1 MAKVVGDIAI
11 KVGADFST
19 MTTQLNAAQSKLDG
33 FGKRVDSQSQKLM
46 DFQRKAAGA
55 FAAISASLATL
66 GAAGKFALET
76 ATDIGNLARVAG
88 TTTSE
93 FQSLAFAAQGF
104 GVQQDKL
111 SDILKDVNDKIGDF
125 IQTGAGP
132 MADFFENI
140 APKIGVTVDQF
151 RGLSGPQALQLY
163 ISSLEKANVNQQE
176 MTFYLEALA
185 SDVTQLAPLFIGSAN
200 ALGDF
205 STAAQAAGVVIDED
219 LIRKATQMNR
229 HWDAMLSSM
238 QARFISFAVTT
249 FRGFDAIFN
258 MTEETQQEDLTRRFV
273 SLSNEAL
280 AATDKLAKAQNDLN
294 LARSDGLGPKE
305 IAELETYVTRAQGTV
320 AAVQEEEA
328 VMMAELDRLNSIIT
342 KRMKAEEVLNSL
354 STGAGTG
361 NTPDVPG
368 AGGGTDQLASK
379 LESLSASLMAE
390 RDVIIAEYDER
401 RAVIDDALERERI
414 KDAEHKDLMLKA
426 QEDYSNKMAA
436 LELRDR
442 SAKLAALGGMFGD
455 LSSLMNTNNKKLF
468 KIGKAAAI
476 AQATVDGYQAA
487 VSAWDKGMKM
497 GGPPLAAAFTAASLV
512 KTGALIAGIKSQ
524 QFGGASSSAA
534 GAGGGA
540 AATTTTAPAAPAASQ
555 TLNFSVTNDP
565 FGISDRLVR
574 QIVGA
579 INQSQ
584 RDGSTLI
591 RATVS

>member
-19 MTTQLNAAQSKLDG
+19 MTTQLNAAQSKLEG
-33 FGKRVDSQSQKLM
+33 FGKRVESQSEKIM
-46 DFQRKAAGA
+46 KFQRQAAGA
-55 FAAISASLATL
+55 FAAISAGLATL
-66 GAAGKFALET
+66 GAAGRFALNT
-76 ATDIGNLARVAG
+76 ATEIENLSRVAG
-88 TTTSE
+88 TTTDE

-140 APKIGVTVDQF
+140 APKIGVTIDQF

-185 SDVTQLAPLFIGSAN
+185 SDVTQLAPLFVGSAN

-205 STAAQAAGVVIDED
+205 SKAAQAAGVVIDED
-219 LIRKATQMNR
+219 LIRKAAQMNR
-229 HWDAMLSSM
+229 HWDAMLTSM
-238 QARFISFAVTT
+238 QARFVSFAVTT

-273 SLSNEAL
+273 SLSNEAVS
-280 AATDKLAKAQNDLN
+280 ATDRLAKAQADLN
-294 LARSDGLGPKE
+294 LAREDGLPKKD
-305 IAELETYVTRAQGTV
+305 ITELETYVTKAQDTV
-320 AAVQEEEA
+320 QAIKEEES

-361 NTPDVPG
+361 DTPDAPG
-368 AGGGTDQLASK
+368 GKTDKLASK
-379 LESLSASLMAE
+379 LEALSSSLMAE
-390 RDVIIAEYDER
+390 RDVIMAEYEER
-401 RAVIDDALERERI
+401 RAIINEALERERI
-414 KDAEHKDLMLKA
+414 QDSEHKDLMLRA
-426 QEDYSNKMAA
+426 QKDYADKMAA
-436 LELRDR
+436 LELKDR
-442 SAKLAALGGMFGD
+442 NAKLSALGGMFGD

-468 KIGKAAAI
+468 KVGKAAAI
-476 AQATVDGYQAA
+476 AQATIDGYQAA

-497 GGPPLAAAFTAASLV
+497 GGPPLAAAFTAASLL

-524 QFGGASSSAA
+524 QYGGASSSAA
-534 GAGGGA
+534 GAGGGGAAPA
-540 AATTTTAPAAPAASQ
+540 AAAAAPAASQ
-555 TLNFSVTNDP
+555 TLNFAVTNDP

>member
-19 MTTQLNAAQSKLDG
+19 MTTQLNAAQSKLEG
-33 FGKRVDSQSQKLM
+33 FGKRVESQSEKIM
-46 DFQRKAAGA
+46 KFQRQAAGA
-55 FAAISASLATL
+55 FAAISAGLATL
-66 GAAGKFALET
+66 GAAGRFALNT
-76 ATDIGNLARVAG
+76 ATEIENLSRVAG
-88 TTTSE
+88 TTTDE

-140 APKIGVTVDQF
+140 APKIGVTIDQF

-185 SDVTQLAPLFIGSAN
+185 SDVTQLAPLFVGSAN

-205 STAAQAAGVVIDED
+205 SKAAQAAGVVIDED
-219 LIRKATQMNR
+219 LIRKAAQMNR
-229 HWDAMLSSM
+229 HWDAMLTSM
-238 QARFISFAVTT
+238 QARFVSFAVTT

-273 SLSNEAL
+273 SLSNEAVS
-280 AATDKLAKAQNDLN
+280 ATDRLAKAQADLN
-294 LARSDGLGPKE
+294 LAREDGLPKKD
-305 IAELETYVTRAQGTV
+305 ITELETYVTRAQDTV
-320 AAVQEEEA
+320 QAIKEEES

-361 NTPDVPG
+361 DTPDAPG
-368 AGGGTDQLASK
+368 GKTDKLASK
-379 LESLSASLMAE
+379 LEALSSSLMAE
-390 RDVIIAEYDER
+390 RDVIMAEYEER
-401 RAVIDDALERERI
+401 RAIINEALERERI
-414 KDAEHKDLMLKA
+414 QDSEHKDLMLRA
-426 QEDYSNKMAA
+426 QKDYADKMAA
-436 LELRDR
+436 LELKDR
-442 SAKLAALGGMFGD
+442 NAKLSALGGMFGD

-468 KIGKAAAI
+468 KVGKAAAI
-476 AQATVDGYQAA
+476 AQATIDGYQAA

-497 GGPPLAAAFTAASLV
+497 GGPPLAAAFTAASLL

-524 QFGGASSSAA
+524 QYGGASSSAA
-534 GAGGGA
+534 GAGGGGAAPA
-540 AATTTTAPAAPAASQ
+540 AAAAAPAASQ
-555 TLNFSVTNDP
+555 TLNFAVTNDP

>member
-19 MTTQLNAAQSKLDG
+19 MTTQLNAAQSKLEG
-33 FGKRVDSQSQKLM
+33 FGKRVESQSEKIM
-46 DFQRKAAGA
+46 KFQRQAAGA
-55 FAAISASLATL
+55 FAAISAGLATL
-66 GAAGKFALET
+66 GAAGRFALNT
-76 ATDIGNLARVAG
+76 ATEIENLSRVAG
-88 TTTSE
+88 TTTDE

-140 APKIGVTVDQF
+140 APKIGVTIDQF

-185 SDVTQLAPLFIGSAN
+185 SDVTQLAPLFVGSAN

-205 STAAQAAGVVIDED
+205 SKAAQAAGVVIDED
-219 LIRKATQMNR
+219 LIRKAAQMNR
-229 HWDAMLSSM
+229 HWDAMLTSM
-238 QARFISFAVTT
+238 QARFVSFAVTT

-273 SLSNEAL
+273 SLSNEAVS
-280 AATDKLAKAQNDLN
+280 ATDKLAKAQADLN
-294 LARSDGLGPKE
+294 LAREEGLPKKD
-305 IAELETYVTRAQGTV
+305 ITELETYVTRAQDTV
-320 AAVQEEEA
+320 QAIKEEES

-354 STGAGTG
+354 TTGAGTG
-361 NTPDVPG
+361 DTPDAP
-368 AGGGTDQLASK
+368 GGGTDKLASK
-379 LESLSASLMAE
+379 LEALSSSLMAE
-390 RDVIIAEYDER
+390 RDVIMAEYEER
-401 RAVIDDALERERI
+401 RAIINEALERERI
-414 KDAEHKDLMLKA
+414 QDSEHKDLMLRA
-426 QEDYSNKMAA
+426 QKDYADKMAA
-436 LELRDR
+436 LELKDR
-442 SAKLAALGGMFGD
+442 NAKLSALGGMFGD

-497 GGPPLAAAFTAASLV
+497 GGPPLAAAFTAASLL

-524 QFGGASSSAA
+524 QYGGTSSSAA
-534 GAGGGA
+534 GAGAGGA
-540 AATTTTAPAAPAASQ
+540 APAAAAAAPAASQ
-555 TLNFSVTNDP
+555 TLNFAVTNDP

>member
-19 MTTQLNAAQSKLDG
+19 MTTQLNAAQSKLEG
-33 FGKRVDSQSQKLM
+33 FGKRVESQSEKIM
-46 DFQRKAAGA
+46 KFQRHAAGA
-55 FAAISASLATL
+55 FAAISAGLATL
-66 GAAGKFALET
+66 GAAGKFALNT
-76 ATDIGNLARVAG
+76 ATEIENLARIAG
-88 TTTSE
+88 TTTDE

-140 APKIGVTVDQF
+140 APKIGVTIDQF

-185 SDVTQLAPLFIGSAN
+185 SDATQLAPLFIGNAN
-200 ALGDF
+200 ALGEF
-205 STAAQAAGVVIDED
+205 SKAAQAAGVIIDED
-219 LIRKATQMNR
+219 LIRKSAQMNR
-229 HWDAMLSSM
+229 TWDAMMTAM
-238 QARFISFAVTT
+238 QSRFVSFAATVMS
-249 FRGFDAIFN
+249 GLDAIFGL
-258 MTEETQQEDLTRRFV
+258 TEEAQIDISTKKLVGLT
-273 SLSNEAL
+273 
-280 AATDKLAKAQNDLN
+280 D
-294 LARSDGLGPKE
+294 
-305 IAELETYVTRAQGTV
+305 ELYKVE
-320 AAVQEEEA
+320 
-328 VMMAELDRLNSIIT
+328 DRLNQLRARRDLPQNQT
-342 KRMKAEEVLNSL
+342 DRRQAGLTDLEAQAEAERQAVFEELQIVEAEAQRLQQAVARREAAKKTLDSL
-354 STGAGTG
+354 SSGEGTG
-361 NTPDVPG
+361 DTPETP
-368 AGGGTDQLASK
+368 GGGTDKLSAK
-379 LESLSASLMAE
+379 LEALSESLMAE
-390 RDVIIAEYDER
+390 RDVIMAEYEER
-401 RAVIDDALERERI
+401 RAIIDEALERERI
-414 KDAEHKDLMLKA
+414 QDSEHKDLMLRA
-426 QEDYSNKMAA
+426 QKEYADKMAA
-436 LELRDR
+436 LELKDR
-442 SAKLAALGGMFGD
+442 NAKLSALGGMFGD

-497 GGPPLAAAFTAASLV
+497 GGPPLAAAFTAASLL
-512 KTGALIAGIKSQ
+512 KTGTLIAGIKSQ
-524 QFGGASSSAA
+524 QYGGASSSAA
-534 GAGGGA
+534 GAGWGV
-540 AATTTTAPAAPAASQ
+540 AAPAAAAAPAPSQ

>member
-33 FGKRVDSQSQKLM
+33 FGKRVESQSEKMVRFGQS
-46 DFQRKAAGA
+46 AGIA
-55 FAAISASLATL
+55 LTAVASALTAV
-66 GAAGKFALET
+66 GAAGKFALDA
-76 ATDIGNLARVAG
+76 ATEISNLSRVAG
-88 TTTSE
+88 TTTTE
-93 FQSLAFAAQGF
+93 FQSLAFAAREF
-104 GVQQDKL
+104 GIEQDKL
-111 SDILKDVNDKIGDF
+111 SDILKDVNDKVGDF
-125 IQTGAGP
+125 LSTGAGP
-132 MADFFENI
+132 MADFFDNI

-176 MTFYLEALA
+176 MTFYMEALA
-185 SDVTQLAPLFIGSAN
+185 SDATQLAPLFIGNAD
-200 ALGDF
+200 ALGEF
-205 STAAQAAGVVIDED
+205 SAAAQAAGVIIDED
-219 LIRKATQMNR
+219 LIRKSVQMNR
-229 HWDAMLSSM
+229 VWDSMMTAMQS
-238 QARFISFAVTT
+238 RFISFAATVMN
-249 FRGFDAIFN
+249 GFDAIFGL
-258 MTEETQQEDLTRRFV
+258 TEQ
-273 SLSNEAL
+273 
-280 AATDKLAKAQNDLN
+280 AQLDIGN
-294 LARSDGLGPKE
+294 SKMDGLLKE
-305 IAELETYVTRAQGTV
+305 LDAADNKLKAYETRQSEMGDRGNALNSRIESARATREAVLEELNIVNEEQLKLSD
-320 AAVQEEEA
+320 AVKRREEA
-328 VMMAELDRLNSIIT
+328 RL
-342 KRMKAEEVLNSL
+342 
-354 STGAGTG
+354 
-361 NTPDVPG
+361 
-368 AGGGTDQLASK
+368 K
-379 LESLSASLMAE
+379 LESLTTGEGSGIEPDAGGGKTDKLGAKLETLASSLMAE
-390 RDVIIAEYDER
+390 RDVIIAEYEER
-401 RAVIDDALERERI
+401 RAVIDEALERERI
-414 KDAEHKDLMLKA
+414 KDAEHKDLMLRA

-442 SAKLAALGGMFGD
+442 NAKLAALGGMFGD

-540 AATTTTAPAAPAASQ
+540 ATTTTAPAAPAASQ